1 MRRLA
6 TTASNRH
13 EPTAPLLLHLL
24 LVMISMMI
32 VIMLMLLTVDGADD
46 DDDHYVDDQQWQHD
60 IPFLPDYQ
68 FILKRVYIASP
79 HPWLAHQPLSAPFP
93 PFSVS
98 ISSSTS
104 PSPQTWRPAW
114 NEMKHHRPSS
124 SLPCSAPLP
133 LQILP
138 THLNCFQSRF

>member
-1 MRRLA
+1 MRTLA

-24 LVMISMMI
+24 LVMSMII
-32 VIMLMLLTVDGADD
+32 VIKLMLLTVDGADD

-79 HPWLAHQPLSAPFP
+79 PLDSPISTFQPPFPLSLSPYLLP
-93 PFSVS
+93 LP
-98 ISSSTS
+98 
-104 PSPQTWRPAW
+104 PSPQTWRPA
-114 NEMKHHRPSS
+114 
-124 SLPCSAPLP
+124 
-133 LQILP
+133 
-138 THLNCFQSRF
+138 